1 MPYTKYEDREKTD
14 FIKTKLDHHPEFVT
28 LVQIYL
34 LVSRKHIN
42 ISLIEK

>member
-1 MPYTKYEDREKTD
+1 MRKHKVRVRQKTD